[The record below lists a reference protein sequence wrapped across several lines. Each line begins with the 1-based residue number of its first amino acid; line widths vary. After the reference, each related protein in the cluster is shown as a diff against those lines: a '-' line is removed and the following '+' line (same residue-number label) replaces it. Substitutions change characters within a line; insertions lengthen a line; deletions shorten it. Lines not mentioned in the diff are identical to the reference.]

1 MSRNRSP
8 TRDSTIIWHQELA
21 TDSLVVRH
29 LGRHDHLPCNTNLM
43 LLLLL
48 KHDIEWAHH
57 LLYGAG
63 SLAMLRG

>member
-1 MSRNRSP
+1 MSRDRSS

-21 TDSLVVRH
+21 ADSLVVRH
-29 LGRHDHLPCNTNLM
+29 LGRHDHLPCNTDLM

-57 LLYGAG
+57 LLCGAG
-63 SLAMLRG
+63 SLALLRG